1 MNEKRRTKMWA
12 VAKRRQS
19 NLTVIL
25 ENVHDQ
31 HNIGAVLRSCDS
43 VGIPEIYILQSD
55 PNLQKTRL
63 ALGKKTSAGSR
74 KWVDAHYYTDTEKCF
89 QKVRERY
96 DFIYSTHLATDSK
109 SLYELNLTTSVAL
122 LFGNEKSGLSEAALA
137 HSDGN
142 FIIPQVGM
150 ASSLN
155 ISVAC
160 AISVYEAFRQ
170 RKLKGFYDENLVQT
184 EGEQQT
190 MFENYVER
198 HKIGDPPK
206 KTYRLD

>member
-1 MNEKRRTKMWA
+1 MWA

>member
-1 MNEKRRTKMWA
+1 MNEKRKAKIWS
-12 VAKRRQS
+12 VAKRRQP

-55 PNLQKTRL
+55 PNLQKTKL
-63 ALGKKTSAGSR
+63 ALGKRTSAGSR
-74 KWVDAHYYTDTEKCF
+74 KWVDVHYYTNTEKCF
-89 QKVRERY
+89 QKIRERY
-96 DFIYSTHLATDSK
+96 DYIYSTHLATDSK
-109 SLYELNLTTSVAL
+109 SLYELNLTHSVAL
-122 LFGNEKSGLSEAALA
+122 LFGNEKSGLTEAALA

-170 RKLKGFYDENLVQT
+170 RKLEGFYDENSVLLE
-184 EGEQQT
+184 EGQQA
-190 MFENYVER
+190 MFEHYVEK

-206 KTYRLD
+206 KAFRLD

>member
-1 MNEKRRTKMWA
+1 MNEKRKAKIWS

-55 PNLQKTRL
+55 PYLQKTRL

-74 KWVDAHYYTDTEKCF
+74 KWVDVHYYTDPQKCF
-89 QKVRERY
+89 QKIREHY

-109 SLYELNLTTSVAL
+109 SLYDLNLTTSVAL
-122 LFGNEKSGLSEAALA
+122 LFGNEKSGLTKEALA

-170 RKLKGFYDENLVQT
+170 RNLEGFYDEKPVLS
-184 EGEQQT
+184 ESGQQA
-190 MFENYVER
+190 MFDNYVER
-198 HKIGDPPK
+198 HKIGDSPK